1 MKHTKNIYLF
11 IVLTVLLLALS
22 ACGGQTVAE
31 VEATAAAA
39 AEEIDPVAIKTSAA
53 ETVAAQLTETALSFS
68 PTPLPATAT
77 PTMIPP
83 TATLVDLN
91 STPLPT
97 VAIGTPPTLAPGA
110 PTLIPTATQVTLG
123 TTPDGPICDEM
134 TYASPVDI
142 TYPDGSTV
150 TAGADFEKIWRVYN
164 TGVCTWDDGYI
175 LVAVGVE
182 SSRSN
187 DPNPLDSPS
196 PAWELKTTVE
206 PEGVIDIGVKL
217 TAPITPGEYATHYVL
232 QNDRGVYFGGVLSVY
247 IVVKQR

>member
-1 MKHTKNIYLF
+1 MKYTKRIYLF
-11 IVLTVLLLALS
+11 SLLMVLLLALS

-39 AEEIDPVAIKTSAA
+39 AEELDPVAIFTSAA
-53 ETVAAQLTETALSFS
+53 ATVGAQLTETALSFS

-77 PTMIPP
+77 PTMIPA
-83 TATLVDLN
+83 TATLVNLN
-91 STPLPT
+91 TTPLPT
-97 VAIGTPPTLAPGA
+97 VAIGTPPTLVPGA

-123 TTPDGPICDEM
+123 STPGGPICDEM
-134 TYASPVDI
+134 TYGSPLDI
-142 TYPDGSTV
+142 SHPDGTAV
-150 TAGADFEKIWRVYN
+150 TAGANFEKIWRVYN
-164 TGVCTWDDGYI
+164 TGVCTWDDGYK

-206 PEGVIDIGVKL
+206 PGGVLDIGVKL
-217 TAPITPGEYATHYVL
+217 SAPLTAGEYATHYVL

-247 IVVKQR
+247 IKVE